1 MNEEA
6 ANSGQKVIWEI
17 SPKSIFL
24 VVGIVFGVWLS
35 YQLLSVA
42 ISLFIAVI
50 VTTALAPFVN
60 YLRDRGHLPYSLAIL
75 VVYLFVISMFVGLG
89 FLLIPPIVNEVG
101 SFVSALPGY
110 ITSAASNLGVINS
123 RSELEEFNRELVTFF
138 RDRLGDFA
146 QGAYNVTAN
155 IFSATLGLVSIL
167 VFSFYFL
174 LEKENVEQTLVLRP
188 PFIHSRQRRDVVEII
203 KQVEIK
209 LGAWARGQ
217 AALCLIIGIVTFIGL
232 TILGVPYALPLAV
245 IAGILEIVPIIG
257 PIISAIPSILVVLS
271 TDFLDEPY
279 KPLFVILLY
288 VLIQQLE
295 NNLIVPQVMK
305 RAIGFSPILS
315 ILAIM
320 IGGSLLGI
328 VGALL
333 AIPFLATVLVILEYY
348 AHKHASK

>member
-1 MNEEA
+1 MNEES

-24 VVGIVFGVWLS
+24 VFGIVFGLWLS

-50 VTTALAPFVN
+50 VTTALAPSVN

-101 SFVSALPGY
+101 NFVNALPGY

-123 RSELEEFNRELVTFF
+123 SSELEEFNRELVTFF

-146 QGAYNVTAN
+146 QGAYNVTVN

-167 VFSFYFL
+167 VFSFYLL
-174 LEKENVEQTLVLRP
+174 LEKEKVEETLLRRL

-271 TDFLDEPY
+271 TDFLEEPY

-328 VGALL
+328 AGALL

-348 AHKHASK
+348 AHKHTSK